1 MAVDASGAVA
11 VTGTSFN
18 GTEWDCY
25 TAKYAAGNGALIWE
39 RTYNGL
45 GNGNDY
51 GKAVAVDSS
60 GNVVVTGS
68 SYDTS
73 DDVEYYTAKYAAA
86 DGALLWEK
94 HYNNSSGYAAAIDL
108 ALDSR
113 GNVVV
118 TGTTFENGGW
128 YTAKYAAA
136 DGALLWE
143 QRYSIPADRVAYARS
158 VALDSSGNV
167 VVTGYSRLSAG
178 GGLYCY
184 TAKYAAADGAL
195 LWENVGN
202 AINGMKV
209 AVDGGG
215 NVVVVGTF
223 YGGNPLNGGTLNDY
237 YTAKYAAADG
247 ALLWEQ
253 YYNGPENGNDTPGGL
268 AVDASGNVVV
278 TGSSFLGSA
287 YASNNGYGS
296 YMAKYAA
303 ANGALLWERRGWPLP
318 GNNERMPVAV
328 DASGNVVVTG
338 NSFNGSNN
346 DYYTAKYAAADGAL
360 LWEKSYNGP
369 DNGGGWG
376 LQPRPWPQRDG
387 CRYRFL
393 LRRHAQLRLCNR
405 RLLGESA
412 TSLDCDGS

>member
-1 MAVDASGAVA
+1 
-11 VTGTSFN
+11 
-18 GTEWDCY
+18 
-25 TAKYAAGNGALIWE
+25 
-39 RTYNGL
+39 
-45 GNGNDY
+45 
-51 GKAVAVDSS
+51 
-60 GNVVVTGS
+60 
-68 SYDTS
+68 
-73 DDVEYYTAKYAAA
+73 
-86 DGALLWEK
+86 
-94 HYNNSSGYAAAIDL
+94 
-108 ALDSR
+108 
-113 GNVVV
+113 
-118 TGTTFENGGW
+118 
-128 YTAKYAAA
+128 
-136 DGALLWE
+136 
-143 QRYSIPADRVAYARS
+143 
-158 VALDSSGNV
+158 
-167 VVTGYSRLSAG
+167 
-178 GGLYCY
+178 
-184 TAKYAAADGAL
+184 
-195 LWENVGN
+195 
-202 AINGMKV
+202 MKV

-215 NVVVVGTF
+215 NVVVIGTF

-360 LWEKSYNGP
+360 LWEKSYGP

-376 LQPRPWPQRDG
+376 FQPRPWPQRDG